1 MSAPFLPGCESSLG
15 PACLPISHFSV
26 IVTMGLVFK
35 SLLFYLTKAP
45 KCKSRNA
52 GNLHTPKRNHKVL
65 PFTAKVKVLALI
77 RGKVT
82 YTADGMRLLT
92 SMVRMNLLFVKL

>member
-1 MSAPFLPGCESSLG
+1 M
-15 PACLPISHFSV
+15 
-26 IVTMGLVFK
+26 
-35 SLLFYLTKAP
+35 
-45 KCKSRNA
+45 
-52 GNLHTPKRNHKVL
+52 PKRNHKVL

-82 YTADGMRLLT
+82 YTADGTRLLT

>member
-1 MSAPFLPGCESSLG
+1 M
-15 PACLPISHFSV
+15 
-26 IVTMGLVFK
+26 
-35 SLLFYLTKAP
+35 AP
-45 KCKSRNA
+45 KHKSSDP
-52 GNLHTPKRNHKVL
+52 GKSHMPKRNHKVL